1 MRKIK
6 GVIEVHIGKSGLNI
20 KKVKAILEEI
30 SRQITSLTIAKLI
43 ITNLQSISLWFIFR
57 STQCHKY
64 DEKVAKLQPL
74 L

>member
-43 ITNLQSISLWFIFR
+43 ITNLQSISL
-57 STQCHKY
+57 
-64 DEKVAKLQPL
+64 
-74 L
+74 